1 MASEAA
7 KAAVFVQSE
16 QYEGTRISG
25 PDFNLRHSLE
35 QLLQS
40 YSTIGFQA
48 NGLSRAIELINKM
61 LDWRLSDE
69 PISLDPLLN
78 QTEELDPR
86 IRSLTKCSIFLG
98 YTSNLVSSGLRE
110 IIKFLVQHK
119 FVTCLVT
126 TAGGIEED
134 LIKCLGP
141 TFITPQGEFNLNG
154 KDLRKRGLNRIGNLL
169 VPNDNYCK
177 FEDWVMPILDQ
188 LVQEQE
194 QDSSSSSRVRWT
206 PSKVID
212 RLGKEINDE
221 SSILYWAHKVI

>member
-1 MASEAA
+1 
-7 KAAVFVQSE
+7 
-16 QYEGTRISG
+16 
-25 PDFNLRHSLE
+25 
-35 QLLQS
+35 
-40 YSTIGFQA
+40 
-48 NGLSRAIELINKM
+48 M

-194 QDSSSSSRVRWT
+194 QDSSSRVRWT